1 MFWKE
6 LRYADMIRDK
16 DLNGQYENIWDE
28 INERNKT
35 KSTSDRLIL

>member
-1 MFWKE
+1 
-6 LRYADMIRDK
+6 MIRDK

-35 KSTSDRLIL
+35 KSTSDRLILQYFNSIKEC